1 MLHDKYLTEMFQ
13 SEFVSTSAV
22 THVLS
27 GKDDDNDDDD
37 DDNNNNNNKVKL
49 SRDRPRWP

>member
-22 THVLS
+22 THALS
-27 GKDDDNDDDD
+27 GKDDDD
-37 DDNNNNNNKVKL
+37 DDNNNNKVKV